1 MQGVNKE
8 RHPVKKKQSLKKFFM
23 LLILW
28 FVTIICVVGGSMIYD
43 RYKTSEYDDIAFPYI
58 KRIIPELSKWD
69 PATTSGLMAPE
80 VLSSIPETNI
90 AQAMTL
96 FSRLGALQSIDEAKF
111 DEVHEVQESDIGK
124 QIIVEYNVDARYENG
139 DAEINLKL
147 LPRGGNFEI
156 YRFNVSSEILL
167 K

>member
-1 MQGVNKE
+1 M
-8 RHPVKKKQSLKKFFM
+8 KKKQPLKKFFM

-28 FVTIICVVGGSMIYD
+28 FVTIVCVIGGSLIYD
-43 RYKTSEYDDIAFPYI
+43 RYKTSDYDALAAPYI
-58 KRIIPELSKWD
+58 NKIIPELSKWD
-69 PATTSGLMAPE
+69 PTTTRALMAPE
-80 VLSSIPETNI
+80 VLSSIPEANI

-96 FSRLGALQSIDEAKF
+96 FSRLGALQSIDQTKF

-124 QIIVEYNVDARYENG
+124 QTIVEYNVDARYENG
-139 DAEINLKL
+139 EAEINLKL
-147 LPRGGNFEI
+147 LPRGDSFEI